1 MREKLEDKFSSI
13 IREFFKDIEHSH
25 ENEIRLIDAQ
35 KLLSER
41 KLNSLMTLLHQQF
54 ELGNI
59 NEEVYKSACL
69 IYSGGDKDNFE
80 IINN

>member
-1 MREKLEDKFSSI
+1 MSKKLEDKFNSV

-41 KLNSLMTLLHQQF
+41 KLNSLMILLHQQF

-69 IYSGGDKDNFE
+69 IYSGGDKDSFE